1 MSDDTG
7 EVADDVKKRI
17 NERVE
22 KLFVKTSD
30 GKLGAHVCIVCDR
43 LLKPKEVCHL
53 EVDSTYYIFKFRSNT
68 PPGISIKHDPYHVQ
82 YRRRISC

>member
-17 NERVE
+17 NV

-30 GKLGAHVCIVCDR
+30 GKLGAYVCIVCDR
-43 LLKPKEVCHL
+43 LLKPKEVRRL
-53 EVDSTYYIFKFRSNT
+53 EVDCLRHNAGLLSPSAWNAVDPALSRCYKFATSPR
-68 PPGISIKHDPYHVQ
+68 
-82 YRRRISC
+82 